1 MSAQKTERLMNLLI
15 MLLVQKRYVTKE
27 RIRDILYADS
37 SDEAFEKMFERDK
50 EELRSLG
57 VPIEV
62 GSSDPLFEDDPG
74 YRISPTEFAL
84 PDISLTADEA
94 SVVAL
99 ATKVWEH
106 ARLAEATSEAVRKLS
121 AAGVEL
127 DVAALDLV
135 QPRLGADEPS
145 FDLVLEAAQERT
157 PVVFDY
163 QRGSGQPQTRH
174 VQPWGVV
181 RSSGRWYVVGFD
193 TDRQDER
200 VFRLSR
206 VRGQVRRDGEPGS
219 YDIPAG
225 TDVRSIAG
233 RLAPARTELHA
244 ELLLRP
250 GTGLP
255 LRGGAESVETGVIGP
270 DGKAWDRVVITRAT
284 VDLAAEVLS
293 YGPDAY
299 VVAPNELREAVI
311 ARLDGVLA

>member
-27 RIRDILYADS
+27 RIRDILYPGS

-62 GSSDPLFEDDPG
+62 GTSDPLFDDDPG
-74 YRISPTEFAL
+74 YRISPSEFAL

-121 AAGVEL
+121 AAGAEL
-127 DVAALDLV
+127 DVGALDLV

-145 FDLVLEAAQERT
+145 FDVFLEAAQERT

-163 QRGSGQPQTRH
+163 QRGTAPATTRH
-174 VQPWGVV
+174 VQPWGGV

-193 TDRQDER
+193 TDRDAER

-206 VRGQVRRDGEPGS
+206 VRGEVRRDGAPGS
-219 YDIPAG
+219 YEIPEG

-233 RLAPARTELHA
+233 RLAPEPTEMHA
-244 ELLLRP
+244 VVLVRP
-250 GTGLP
+250 GTGHP
-255 LRGGAESVETGVIGP
+255 LRRGAASVETGVPGP
-270 DGKAWDRVVITRAT
+270 GGGTWDRVVITRT
-284 VDLAAEVLS
+284 SGDLASEVLS
-293 YGPDAY
+293 FGPDAF
-299 VVAPNELREAVI
+299 VVEPAELRQAVVS
-311 ARLDGVLA
+311 RLDEVLA